1 MLNWIKKMFQTKKPI
16 EIKPPAETSDKEDLL
31 SHALKT
37 QDILKESM
45 PRAKAEEIL
54 QDELVS
60 MIRAKKSKLGSARI
74 IRGEEDHNKKYR
86 GVC

>member
-31 SHALKT
+31 SHAIKT
-37 QDILKESM
+37 QNILEAVM

-54 QDELVS
+54 QRDLIS
-60 MIRAKKSKLGSARI
+60 MIKAKKSKLGSARSI
-74 IRGEEDHNKKYR
+74 KG
-86 GVC
+86 